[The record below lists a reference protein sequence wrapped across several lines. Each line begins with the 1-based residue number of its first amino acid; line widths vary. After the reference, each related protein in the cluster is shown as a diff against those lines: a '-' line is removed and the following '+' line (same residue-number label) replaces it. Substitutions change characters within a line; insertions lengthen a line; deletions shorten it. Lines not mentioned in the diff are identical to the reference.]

1 MPFRF
6 SLDAPLR
13 LRKSQQRQQ
22 ELLVHRIQEQI
33 TQTLRELQAVA
44 KKIAEISLNNRDSD
58 LACAAALHFDLV
70 RREVLERHRAQVQSR
85 LEKLREEQAAQFAT
99 LRKMWQRREVLES
112 LREREKQQHSIMESR
127 RDQQL
132 QDDLFLMRKY
142 SRRSLPT

>member
-58 LACAAALHFDLV
+58 STRAAALHFDLV

-112 LREREKQQHSIMESR
+112 LRNREKQQYSIMESR

>member
-70 RREVLERHRAQVQSR
+70 RREVLERHRAQAQSR

-112 LREREKQQHSIMESR
+112 LRNREKQQYSIMESR

>member
-58 LACAAALHFDLV
+58 STRAAALHFDLV